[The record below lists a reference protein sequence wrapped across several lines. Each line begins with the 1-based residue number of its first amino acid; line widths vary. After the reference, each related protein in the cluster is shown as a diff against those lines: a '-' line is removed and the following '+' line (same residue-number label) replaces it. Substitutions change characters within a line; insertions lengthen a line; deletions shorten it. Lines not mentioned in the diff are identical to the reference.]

1 MLGASIGWK
10 DLAATIRWGQCQHE
24 AEQQGVEMAPWYYMS
39 ATLGEGGHTPYHPLL
54 DDVPMEE
61 SQPVDTE
68 ETIVATRLDGIVA
81 VEEKAVDRCPV
92 QSDL

>member
-1 MLGASIGWK
+1 ME
-10 DLAATIRWGQCQHE
+10 T
-24 AEQQGVEMAPWYYMS
+24 APWYYMS

-81 VEEKAVDRCPV
+81 VEEEGGGSLSSTIGSLREGGVHPTPDE
-92 QSDL
+92 